1 MIPIKRYKVKYTVN
15 GEIFTEDMGTIERL
29 YDKIIADFNTE
40 LDDRYYWENRD
51 IIEIERIKTPEEM
64 KINWLEE
71 YYKEEEKN
79 F

>member
-40 LDDRYYWENRD
+40 LDDRYY
-51 IIEIERIKTPEEM
+51 
-64 KINWLEE
+64 
-71 YYKEEEKN
+71 
-79 F
+79 